1 VPELFSH
8 DWHVQPNCQRP
19 NRLPPERRAFS
30 PGKSLGM
37 RASRP
42 HHTRF
47 DCPRNL
53 VKLSSH
59 CSPVNSLC
67 SQDFHLFCTARSSTS
82 AAKAGRDLDRSARL
96 KPRPTQKPN
105 DVAVKTNDARLG
117 SSVYAQQNAS
127 SALQGPMPNRQQ
139 AAAEEDSFEKRSLG
153 GSCDNAKTLRGTLSP
168 NAGLVAETN
177 SRY

>member
-1 VPELFSH
+1 MPELFSH

-30 PGKSLGM
+30 PGKSLAM
-37 RASRP
+37 RARRP

-67 SQDFHLFCTARSSTS
+67 TQDFHLFLHKRGARPS
-82 AAKAGRDLDRSARL
+82 A
-96 KPRPTQKPN
+96 PIQP
-105 DVAVKTNDARLG
+105 LG
-117 SSVYAQQNAS
+117 SSVYAQQNVIFR
-127 SALQGPMPNRQQ
+127 LRGPMPNRQQ

-177 SRY
+177 FRR

>member
-1 VPELFSH
+1 MPELFSH

-37 RASRP
+37 RARRP

-53 VKLSSH
+53 VKLSSR

-67 SQDFHLFCTARSSTS
+67 SQDFHLFCTARSST
-82 AAKAGRDLDRSARL
+82 RR
-96 KPRPTQKPN
+96 KPRS
-105 DVAVKTNDARLG
+105 DRRLACPIG
-117 SSVYAQQNAS
+117 VSWGALFTRNRTSS
-127 SALQGPMPNRQQ
+127 SAYTGPMPNRQQ